1 MILLEDQLF
10 NYILLVFQFQ
20 MWSYDKSLEN
30 TVKRTIDLTK
40 NLLLMQLKQLK
51 TVLMD
56 YDKTKVIVFDPRRG
70 EFQVEVRKIW
80 NISHIR

>member
-70 EFQVEVRKIW
+70 EFQVEVRKI
-80 NISHIR
+80 